1 MSNLEEVLDKNIFQL
16 KENHKLLDEQN
27 YKIKKISNNM
37 TSIEEK
43 TTLSKQILH
52 RLNSL
57 YYRLFNPI
65 RKQVI
70 NNNLLPIRNEELD
83 KMNENYKTFDAKLLQ
98 LKGLSYLMGEKIDED
113 NEILEE
119 NNNKLEKCL
128 EDINNNKNLI
138 NKFL

>member
-27 YKIKKISNNM
+27 YKIKKINNNM

-83 KMNENYKTFDAKLLQ
+83 KMNQNYKNFDAKLLQ
-98 LKGLSYLMGEKIDED
+98 LKELSYLMGEKIDED

>member
-27 YKIKKISNNM
+27 YKIKKINNNM

-98 LKGLSYLMGEKIDED
+98 LKELSYLMGEKIDED

-128 EDINNNKNLI
+128 EDINKNKNLI

>member
-27 YKIKKISNNM
+27 YKIKKINNNM

-98 LKGLSYLMGEKIDED
+98 LKELSYLMGEKIDED